1 MKTEEKIAHAAKQS
15 LGILIRP
22 TKEERE
28 ALNLVLQTCVEGG
41 MAAGKAY
48 RKVLKLKGEKK

>member
-28 ALNLVLQTCVEGG
+28 ALNLVLQICVEGG

-48 RKVLKLKGEKK
+48 RKVLKLKGVRG

>member
-1 MKTEEKIAHAAKQS
+1 MTTEEKIVHAAKQS
-15 LGILIRP
+15 LGILVRP

-48 RKVLKLKGEKK
+48 RKVLKLKGEKQ

>member
-1 MKTEEKIAHAAKQS
+1 MTTEEKIVHTAKQS

-22 TKEERE
+22 AKEERE

-48 RKVLKLKGEKK
+48 REVLKLKGEKQ

>member
-1 MKTEEKIAHAAKQS
+1 MTTEEKIAQAAKQS
-15 LGILIRP
+15 IGILIRP

-48 RKVLKLKGEKK
+48 REVLKLKGEKK

>member
-1 MKTEEKIAHAAKQS
+1 MTTEEKIVHAAKQQ
-15 LGILIRP
+15 LGILLRP
-22 TKEERE
+22 TAEERE

-48 RKVLKLKGEKK
+48 REVIKLKGEKK

>member
-1 MKTEEKIAHAAKQS
+1 MTTAGKVAHAAKQS

-48 RKVLKLKGEKK
+48 REVLKLKGEKQ

>member
-1 MKTEEKIAHAAKQS
+1 MTTTGKIAYAAKQS

-22 TKEERE
+22 TAEERE

-41 MAAGKAY
+41 MAVGKAY
-48 RKVLKLKGEKK
+48 REALKLKGEKK

>member
-28 ALNLVLQTCVEGG
+28 ALNLVLQICVEGG

-48 RKVLKLKGEKK
+48 REALKLKGEKK

>member
-1 MKTEEKIAHAAKQS
+1 MTTEEKIVHAAKQS

-28 ALNLVLQTCVEGG
+28 ALNLVLQICVEDG

-48 RKVLKLKGEKK
+48 RKVLKLKGEKQ

>member
-28 ALNLVLQTCVEGG
+28 ALNLVLRTCVEGG

-48 RKVLKLKGEKK
+48 REVLKLKGEKQ

>member
-1 MKTEEKIAHAAKQS
+1 MTTTGKIAHAAKQS
-15 LGILIRP
+15 LGILLRP
-22 TKEERE
+22 TEEERE

-48 RKVLKLKGEKK
+48 REVLKLKGVRG

>member
-15 LGILIRP
+15 LGILVRP
-22 TKEERE
+22 DKEERE

-48 RKVLKLKGEKK
+48 REVLKLKGEKQ

>member
-1 MKTEEKIAHAAKQS
+1 MTTEEKIVHAAKQS

-28 ALNLVLQTCVEGG
+28 ALNLVLRTCVEGG

-48 RKVLKLKGEKK
+48 REVLKLKGEKQ

>member
-1 MKTEEKIAHAAKQS
+1 MTTAEKVANAAKQS

-22 TKEERE
+22 DKEERE
-28 ALNLVLQTCVEGG
+28 ALNLVLRTCVEDG

-48 RKVLKLKGEKK
+48 REVLKLKGVRA

>member
-1 MKTEEKIAHAAKQS
+1 MTTAEKVAHAAKQS
-15 LGILIRP
+15 LGILLRP
-22 TKEERE
+22 TEEERE

-48 RKVLKLKGEKK
+48 RKVLKLKGVRG